1 VTTAEH
7 GAPCLQLY
15 TNTNGT
21 PQLSTAGQPICKNP
35 DFPHVFGTGPV
46 KTNMCPEGTGWTPAH
61 PCAYIYYKVER
72 IEGYDLSPS
81 DCGSSWPNC
90 TWGTLANPKATRPVK
105 CSSGP
110 TCGKEV
116 IIGSSVS
123 AGVKLASGQ
132 YAVRPWCQ
140 GRFPNF
146 TWLPC
151 DFKVMWLNKSSNK
164 GNNDVQWQDYEVAD
178 PGGHRTG

>member
-1 VTTAEH
+1 
-7 GAPCLQLY
+7 
-15 TNTNGT
+15 
-21 PQLSTAGQPICKNP
+21 
-35 DFPHVFGTGPV
+35 
-46 KTNMCPEGTGWTPAH
+46 
-61 PCAYIYYKVER
+61 
-72 IEGYDLSPS
+72 
-81 DCGSSWPNC
+81 
-90 TWGTLANPKATRPVK
+90 VK